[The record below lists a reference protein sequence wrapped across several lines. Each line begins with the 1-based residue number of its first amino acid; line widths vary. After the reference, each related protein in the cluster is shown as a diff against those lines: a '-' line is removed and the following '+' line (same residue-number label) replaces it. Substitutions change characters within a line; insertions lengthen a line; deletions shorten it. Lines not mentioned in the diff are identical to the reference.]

1 MPGTPARSGGVIL
14 AGSGVLAIFTV
25 AAGAGLAVITTA
37 TPALASS
44 VPLTITPS
52 IAMPALPVTF
62 TIACNAPS
70 KSATLVGRTI
80 GLNGPVSMKQTRGDV
95 YAVTVNLPN
104 GLAPGVYQVYAACEN
119 GDYGTAD
126 LTVNAPPP
134 PPTPTQPPPPSP
146 RPTYRPPPPP
156 TAAPITGDG
165 ATSTPG
171 GISGSAMA
179 GLGILGAGSMAGLAA
194 LRRLRKRR

>member
-14 AGSGVLAIFTV
+14 AGSGVLAMVTI
-25 AAGAGLAVITTA
+25 AAGAGLAVINTA
-37 TPALASS
+37 TPALAAS

-62 TIACNAPS
+62 TVACNSGS
-70 KSATLVGRTI
+70 KSATLVGRTV
-80 GLNGPVSMKQTRGDV
+80 GLTGPVSMKQTRGDV
-95 YAVTVNLPN
+95 YAVTVNLPT
-104 GLAPGVYQVYAACEN
+104 GLTPGVYQVYAACEN

-134 PPTPTQPPPPSP
+134 PPTPSPRPTPP

-171 GISGSAMA
+171 GISGSAVA
-179 GLGILGAGSMAGLAA
+179 GIGLLGAGSLAGLAA
-194 LRRLRKRR
+194 LRRIRKRS